1 MKNPTAQNPLNKKKG
16 RGIYTLAYAFHE
28 QTALAS
34 DVLRVKKIIREHGV
48 VGGES
53 KIGTHLTVFPPFYA
67 TTVVAKTYAVMASV
81 GGFFKKEDVNEI
93 SGVHVGWF
101 PPPHEESLVEAIH
114 LRVALSPE
122 YVSFI
127 SRIKRSR
134 FFEWVHPPARTSAVE
149 PAFVPHIHLFEG
161 ENIFKQTEKHIADIN
176 YFLVNKHY
184 KLGELRLFE
193 KVLWK
198 NKVGG
203 RIITR
208 WEQVLV

>member
-1 MKNPTAQNPLNKKKG
+1 MKNPTAQNPLNKEKG

-28 QTALAS
+28 ETPLAS
-34 DVLRVKKIIREHGV
+34 DVLHVKKIIREHGV
-48 VGGES
+48 VGSES

-67 TTVVAKTYAVMASV
+67 TKAVAKTYAVMTSV
-81 GGFFKKEDVNEI
+81 GGFFKKEGVNEI

-114 LRVALSPE
+114 LRVDLSPE

-127 SRIKRSR
+127 SRIKRSGL
-134 FFEWVHPPARTSAVE
+134 FKWVHPPARTSAVE

-161 ENIFKQTEKHIADIN
+161 ENIFKQTENHSADIN
-176 YFLVNKHY
+176 YFLGNKNY

-193 KVLWK
+193 KVLWN
-198 NKVGG
+198 NKIDS
-203 RIITR
+203 RMITR
-208 WEQVLV
+208 WEQVHV